1 MREIVGGILRVLF
14 AVGNLSVLVIIA
26 INLAKIAKK

>member
-1 MREIVGGILRVLF
+1 MREVVGGILRVLF

>member
-1 MREIVGGILRVLF
+1 MREVIGGILRVLF
-14 AVGNLSVLVIIA
+14 AVGNLSVLVVIA

>member
-1 MREIVGGILRVLF
+1 MREVIGGILRILF

>member
-1 MREIVGGILRVLF
+1 MREVIGGILRVLF

>member
-1 MREIVGGILRVLF
+1 MREIIGGILRVLF
-14 AVGNLSVLVIIA
+14 AVGNLSVLVVIA

>member
-1 MREIVGGILRVLF
+1 MREVIGGILRVLF
-14 AVGNLSVLVIIA
+14 AVGNLSILVIIA

>member
-1 MREIVGGILRVLF
+1 MREVIGGILRILF
-14 AVGNLSVLVIIA
+14 AVGNLSVLTIIA